1 MICQL
6 DIIRKKQRKASKK
19 AFERYLDLSEEKNK
33 RESMVANNTKIFVS
47 MKNKSQLSI
56 GKNIMKYGKIKPL
69 QK

>member
-33 RESMVANNTKIFVS
+33 RENMVANNIKIFLS
-47 MKNKSQLSI
+47 MKNK
-56 GKNIMKYGKIKPL
+56 G
-69 QK
+69 